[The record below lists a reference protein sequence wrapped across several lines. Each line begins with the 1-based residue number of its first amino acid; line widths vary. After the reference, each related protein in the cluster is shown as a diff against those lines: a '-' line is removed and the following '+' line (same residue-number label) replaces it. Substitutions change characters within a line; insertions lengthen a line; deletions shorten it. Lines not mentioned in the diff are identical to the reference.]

1 MPYDDFVQSPSEG
14 PNPYAP
20 PTAPDF
26 YAGPEVEYEHVLA
39 SRGRRLFGSI
49 LDGIVYAVGVVPAM
63 FMMAPDDN
71 PEAAIVAFV
80 ALVLV
85 LVGIQAV
92 LIATTGQSIAK
103 KLLGMRIIRMD
114 GSPVGFLRGVLVRSW
129 LFAVVTQIPGLGGI
143 IGLVDAVYIFGAE
156 HRCLHDVVADTKVVL
171 VD

>member
-1 MPYDDFVQSPSEG
+1 MHSPSEG

-26 YAGPEVEYEHVLA
+26 YAGTEVEYEHVLA

-49 LDGIVYAVGVVPAM
+49 LDGAVYAVGVVPAM
-63 FMMAPDDN
+63 FFIGPGDS

-129 LFAVVTQIPGLGGI
+129 LFAVVTQIPGIGGLI
-143 IGLVDAVYIFGAE
+143 ALVDSLFIFGAE
-156 HRCLHDVVADTKVVL
+156 QRCLHDMLADTKVVL